1 MAFTVRLGDGT
12 QDCGDDDVYDFIAD
26 GVLVL
31 HYSEPGKWSQ
41 YYAQGEWKRID
52 AAPNHRPGEPLDRS
66 IGPDFDD

>member
-1 MAFTVRLGDGT
+1 MAFTVRLGDGA

-26 GVLVL
+26 GLLVL